1 MAHIADV
8 LAMPDDKPRISITTI
23 LVVGQIAVMVVGFGG
38 MIYALGGKAEQ
49 METNRRDL
57 DRLADTAA
65 DLARAQASAAVAD
78 ATQQRS
84 LEDIQRRLDAIER
97 RISEVHR

>member
-1 MAHIADV
+1 MIRLADET
-8 LAMPDDKPRISITTI
+8 AMPDDKPRISLTTI
-23 LVVGQIAVMVVGFGG
+23 LVVGQIAVMVIGFGG

-57 DRLADTAA
+57 DRLADTTA
-65 DLARAQASAAVAD
+65 DLARTQASSAVVD

-97 RISEVHR
+97 RISEVSR

>member
-1 MAHIADV
+1 MGRLADV
-8 LAMPDDKPRISITTI
+8 ACMPDDKPRISLTTI

-57 DRLADTAA
+57 DRLADTTA
-65 DLARAQASAAVAD
+65 DLARTQASSAVVD

-97 RISEVHR
+97 RISEVSR

>member
-1 MAHIADV
+1 MTNIADV
-8 LAMPDDKPRISITTI
+8 LSMPDDKPRISITTI